1 MMLGNGLAALQ
12 GGPTAV
18 RVGQVTVVTWPGQ
31 RNLGIDLARRAGRPT
46 EWPGLG
52 RRDPGPL
59 QLIVVPDG
67 RYLDSLSSGRAPS
80 WGAAV
85 ALPGPA
91 PSCSGPTATTSTE
104 RCGTSWRTWRCIRR
118 SRAGCR
124 SGSTRVTP
132 RGPQASGTGWVTL
145 ELNLAV
151 VRGAVPDLRALDG
164 ALRGSATSAD
174 AAYALAV
181 SAVTELARRNPSG
194 SLAPL
199 LQRLEAGEDFEAAVL
214 ATTGLT
220 MSQFDLEWRRGLRRR
235 YSLATWLLA
244 GGGWGV
250 LAFSMWAL
258 VRIRRRADLP
268 RRAAL
273 DQGWE
278 IAPEP
283 TDSPELDR
291 TSGTVVASTPMSN
304 PRPSAPPRHFLL
316 APRNLIILAA
326 AVLVLVAGYLTLQAG
341 HASAAAVILVFGY
354 CVLFPIGIAS

>member
-12 GGPTAV
+12 GEPTAV

-31 RNLGIDLARRAGRPT
+31 RSLGIELARRAGRPT

-52 RRDPGPL
+52 PRTPGPL

-67 RYLDSLSSGRAPS
+67 SRFDSLSSGRAPQ
-80 WGAAV
+80 WGAGI
-85 ALPGPA
+85 ALPGA
-91 PSCSGPTATTSTE
+91 RTILLRAD
-104 RCGTSWRTWRCIRR
+104 RDDLYGTLRHELAHLALHQAVRGRVPLWFDEGYASWA
-118 SRAGCR
+118 AGEWDR
-124 SGSTRVTP
+124 LGV
-132 RGPQASGTGWVTL
+132 L
-145 ELNLAV
+145 DLNLAV

-164 ALRGSATSAD
+164 ALRGSASTAD

-194 SLAPL
+194 SLTPL
-199 LQRLEAGEDFEAAVL
+199 LQRLEAGEDFDAAVL

-220 MSQFDLEWRRGLRRR
+220 TSQFDTQWRRTIRRR

-258 VRIRRRADLP
+258 VRIRRKADQA

-273 DQGWE
+273 DEGWVVP
-278 IAPEP
+278 PET
-283 TDSPELDR
+283 TDTPELDR
-291 TSGTVVASTPMSN
+291 TQEP
-304 PRPSAPPRHFLL
+304 
-316 APRNLIILAA
+316 
-326 AVLVLVAGYLTLQAG
+326 
-341 HASAAAVILVFGY
+341 
-354 CVLFPIGIAS
+354 